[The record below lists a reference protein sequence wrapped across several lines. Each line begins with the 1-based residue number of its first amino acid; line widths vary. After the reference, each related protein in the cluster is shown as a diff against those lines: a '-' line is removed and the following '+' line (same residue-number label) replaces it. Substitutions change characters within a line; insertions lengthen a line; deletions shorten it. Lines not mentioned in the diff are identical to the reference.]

1 MRLTLAGDRLRIDL
15 EGWETLWAFHWPTH
29 LELPLSQIQAVHL
42 GMPPSNWREL
52 RAPGTFLPG
61 VIKAGTYYT
70 SRGREFWYVTNRGE
84 DFLTL
89 VLAGHHYAQ
98 VVLTL
103 PDAADWHRRIE
114 QAIAPT
120 LAPVA

>member
-1 MRLTLAGDRLRIDL
+1 MHLTLASDRLCIDL
-15 EGWETLWAFHWPTH
+15 DGWEKVWAFHWPPR
-29 LELPLSQIQAVHL
+29 LEVPLSQIQAVRL
-42 GMPPSNWREL
+42 GMPPSDWREL

-70 SRGREFWYVTNRGE
+70 RRGREFWYVTKQGGE
-84 DFLTL
+84 FLTL
-89 VLAGHHYAQ
+89 VLAGGDYAQ

-103 PDAADWHRRIE
+103 PDAADWQTRIE

-120 LAPVA
+120 LVPA